1 MPKAPKSVIAIL
13 GLAIA
18 GIQAIGELIK
28 VAKPEPKDEVGK
40 LKERLAKA
48 EKELREAQV
57 ELEPDAKK
65 ALYEDRWDMYN

>member
-1 MPKAPKSVIAIL
+1 MPKTPKSVTAIL
-13 GLAIA
+13 GLAVA
-18 GIQAIGELIK
+18 AIQAIGELIK
-28 VAKPEPKDEVGK
+28 VAKPEPKDEVEQ